1 MDDCD
6 YCKWY
11 DVRETTYTCHS
22 CHTRKTC
29 EICGDRLNGKGFVSP
44 CCHPVENRCIKRCVN
59 CPPFTEGLETWCK
72 DCIAYSTWSQVDDKS
87 GPNDRFPL
95 SRLLEQSQKDAFE
108 KISNLKESIQEGKV
122 FKVEG
127 KSYIA
132 YEAIGEFVKG
142 SDD

>member
-1 MDDCD
+1 M
-6 YCKWY
+6 
-11 DVRETTYTCHS
+11 
-22 CHTRKTC
+22 
-29 EICGDRLNGKGFVSP
+29 
-44 CCHPVENRCIKRCVN
+44 
-59 CPPFTEGLETWCK
+59 
-72 DCIAYSTWSQVDDKS
+72 
-87 GPNDRFPL
+87 
-95 SRLLEQSQKDAFE
+95 EQSQKDAFE